1 MEAPPLEKENGKES
15 GNMSRSGEGW
25 KCEQIALLRPL
36 PSLRRP
42 LVTPKILGGPCASL
56 ALRPRL

>member
-42 LVTPKILGGPCASL
+42 LVTPKI
-56 ALRPRL
+56 